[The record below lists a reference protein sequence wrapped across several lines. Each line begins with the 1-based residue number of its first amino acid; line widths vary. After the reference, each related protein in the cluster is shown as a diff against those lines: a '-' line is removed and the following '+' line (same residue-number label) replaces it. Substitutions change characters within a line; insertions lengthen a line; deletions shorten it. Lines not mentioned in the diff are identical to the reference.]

1 MQMVY
6 TMQMGANGTMQM
18 ALAPNVPMSE
28 QSINEILMGKLRSPE
43 PRRKQGDASEEGVQ
57 MTLGRYATVTK

>member
-1 MQMVY
+1 
-6 TMQMGANGTMQM
+6 M

-43 PRRKQGDASEEGVQ
+43 PRRKQGYASEEGVQ